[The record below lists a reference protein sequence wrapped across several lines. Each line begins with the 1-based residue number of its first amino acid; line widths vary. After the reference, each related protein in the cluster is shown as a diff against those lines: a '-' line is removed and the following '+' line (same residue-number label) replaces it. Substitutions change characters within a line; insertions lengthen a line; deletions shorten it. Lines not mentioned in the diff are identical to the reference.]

1 MSVLE
6 HRVLVI
12 DIGRDGPVVNAYD
25 QLVGSVSPSSERQLE
40 VRELD
45 GTIALTVEK
54 RAELPRGSHQPWGHP
69 VVAGSGQPIGFA
81 TESIGL
87 SCADEPVLLQLGP
100 APRPHGEWLGPSS
113 VGGEL
118 ARVDRLGRS
127 PGQSSNLITRFH
139 SDRLR
144 FEFITEAADLR
155 SLAIAVAYIG
165 HLSRFDD

>member
-54 RAELPRGSHQPWGHP
+54 RVNFPRGSHQPWGHP

-87 SCADEPVLLQLGP
+87 SCADEPVLFSSDL
-100 APRPHGEWLGPSS
+100 PHARMVNELGPSS